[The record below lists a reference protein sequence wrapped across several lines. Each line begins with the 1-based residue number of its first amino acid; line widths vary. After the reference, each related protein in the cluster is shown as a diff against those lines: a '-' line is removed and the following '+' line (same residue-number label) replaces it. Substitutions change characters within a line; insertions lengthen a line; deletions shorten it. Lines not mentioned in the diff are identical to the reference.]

1 MLNHDTRARFGAD
14 LKQWIDLLSN
24 RCKRLEESNET
35 YRRHFDSDS
44 FRWIEEDID
53 AVETTKEII
62 KMAVP
67 AIIARYGID
76 KENLTLYKGWIEKQ
90 IHLAARKAK
99 EEKEKI
105 EETGFYGKYSEARG
119 KLDAYNHV
127 NNIIADELKNFS

>member
-1 MLNHDTRARFGAD
+1 MLNHDAREK
-14 LKQWIDLLSN
+14 LNVNLTEWIELLSKQ
-24 RCKRLEESNET
+24 CKRLEESNES

-53 AVETTKEII
+53 AREKTIERI
-62 KMAVP
+62 KKVVP

-76 KENLTLYKGWIEKQ
+76 KENLTLYKEWIEKQ

-105 EETGFYGKYSEARG
+105 EETGFYGNYSKARG
-119 KLDAYNHV
+119 KLDAYNHL